1 MLRSIL
7 TFSLV
12 LAAIGQLMASVVL
25 RGRVTDENGDPLEGV
40 TVSLGTGRGAT
51 LTDAK
56 GLYRLTTADTDTL
69 RASYRLLG
77 YREERRTLLHPHGEM
92 VISLRMR
99 PDEKELD
106 EVTVTDI
113 RKRTDAMERLD
124 AREYGRR
131 AGDPTGGSVEAMVA
145 TMPGVAGAGE
155 LSGRYSVRGGSY
167 DENTVYINGVEVYR
181 PMLVASQQAEGL
193 SIVNPEMTGVVGF
206 SSGGFA
212 ARYADRMSSV
222 LDVAYRRPEAFEGSL
237 MASMMGGSLTLG
249 QSSGRFAQ
257 LHGVRYK
264 RNNSLLSTSDTK
276 GEYDPDFFDW
286 QSCLSWNPSR
296 KWRVE
301 AFVDLNLNTYRFV
314 PADKFRHAQRCA
326 PVQSLFRRSR
336 A

>member
-1 MLRSIL
+1 MLRWLSIFFL
-7 TFSLV
+7 TVTALWQAS
-12 LAAIGQLMASVVL
+12 ASVVL
-25 RGRVTDENGDPLEGV
+25 RGRVTDYSGEPLEGV
-40 TVSLGTGRGAT
+40 TVSLGTGLGAT

-56 GLYRLTTADTDTL
+56 GMYRLTTADTDTL
-69 RASYRLLG
+69 RASFRLLG
-77 YREERRTLLHPHGEM
+77 YREERRTLLHPQGEM

-99 PDEKELD
+99 PDERELE
-106 EVTVTDI
+106 EVIVTDI

-145 TMPGVAGAGE
+145 TLPGVAGAGE

-167 DENTVYINGVEVYR
+167 DENTVYVNGVEIYR

-193 SIVNPEMTGVVGF
+193 SVVNPEMTASVGF

-222 LDVAYRRPEAFEGSL
+222 LDVAYRRPQSFEGS
-237 MASMMGGSLTLG
+237 ATVSMMGGALTLG
-249 QSSGRFAQ
+249 QGSERFAQ

-264 RNNSLLSTSDTK
+264 RNTSVLSTSDTK

-286 QSCLSWNPSR
+286 QSCLSWSPSR
-296 KWRVE
+296 RWRVE
-301 AFVDLNLNTYRFV
+301 AFF
-314 PADKFRHAQRCA
+314 
-326 PVQSLFRRSR
+326 
-336 A
+336 